1 MITRRRFLQSV
12 AVAAVTPALTIS
24 CDSNRSARGL
34 LQADPNQII
43 DLSDGFSYTVVS
55 RKDTPMSDG
64 LRVPGAHDGMAAF
77 DGKSG
82 RIVLVC
88 NHELYTPETSWGP
101 FGDGY
106 VGLPKSFKARLYD
119 RGDDETPEQGGTT
132 TTIYN
137 PVTQETERQFLSLGG
152 TEYNCAGAKTP
163 WGSWLSCEES
173 FAGPG
178 LFRSGGVEYMRALRH
193 GYVFEVPS
201 LATELVKAVP
211 LKDLGRFEH
220 EAAAVH
226 ESTGIVYLTE
236 DRWYSLFYRFIPN
249 QPGQLQKGGRLQA
262 LAVIGQPSKKTHN
275 WDARDVRVN
284 ERLITH
290 WIDLED
296 VDSDTDDLR
305 KRGAAAGAAT
315 FARGEGLSVA
325 GDEFAFTCTIGG
337 RERLG
342 QVFTY
347 RPSPFE
353 GTADE
358 QTAPGELSLL
368 AEGNKSSLLNNCD
381 NLTMAPWGDLLVCE
395 DTEHNDGHCALV
407 GIRPDGTQYLVANNA
422 YSNSEL
428 AGVCFSPDGNIL
440 FVNIQYPGMTIAITG
455 PWPV

>member
-1 MITRRRFLQSV
+1 MPVPPEVRGVDGHHHVVPRSRGNLAIAVRAGVGLRCLVRLEESHVELTEALGVVHRLLSRSGPTVGGEPPPAARSPRTHSPSVVVGGAGWGPYPWATVSSRLLLAPPGRPPLRRVV
-12 AVAAVTPALTIS
+12 A
-24 CDSNRSARGL
+24 GL
-34 LQADPNQII
+34 LILEADPNQIV

-88 NHELYTPETSWGP
+88 NHELYTAETSWGP

-106 VGLPKSFKARLYD
+106 VGLPESFKARLYD

-178 LFRSGGVEYMRALRH
+178 LFRSGGVEYMRGLGH

-211 LKDLGRFEH
+211 LKGLGRFEH

-236 DRWYSLFYRFIPN
+236 DQWDSLFYRFIPD

-262 LAVIGQPSKKTHN
+262 LAIIGQPSKKTHN
-275 WDARDVRVN
+275 WDARDVGVN

-305 KRGAAAGAAT
+305 KRGA
-315 FARGEGLSVA
+315 SCCV
-325 GDEFAFTCTIGG
+325 IGIG
-337 RERLG
+337 
-342 QVFTY
+342 
-347 RPSPFE
+347 
-353 GTADE
+353 
-358 QTAPGELSLL
+358 
-368 AEGNKSSLLNNCD
+368 
-381 NLTMAPWGDLLVCE
+381 
-395 DTEHNDGHCALV
+395 
-407 GIRPDGTQYLVANNA
+407 
-422 YSNSEL
+422 
-428 AGVCFSPDGNIL
+428 
-440 FVNIQYPGMTIAITG
+440 
-455 PWPV
+455 